1 MASRLLSH
9 KRQTSRVCRHL
20 GTEAS
25 ARNHCALTCG
35 LSSRGDMC
43 AYVNIK
49 HHHVKVDAFQP
60 HSCQHNMRWLAT
72 DAREGTDV
80 VVPGP
85 HRCPCHRGG
94 AAAPPQK
101 PIECSKLK
109 RLLFFKV
116 NHVCTK
122 DKSKCCGREG
132 GREGGQKKKGGKGG
146 IACVH
151 PYKRRSECLSTRSAP
166 YLQSPLPTP
175 ACQTACV
182 VIIMSHRMCNRT
194 SAMQ

>member
-1 MASRLLSH
+1 MHALQVQPRERAIARERAREREGEEEGERTLMGCAPPQPPIGWTRYHHQRALSRGDKKTQKKRSGKEGGWVHLGFDQGWQRVASRLLSH

-94 AAAPPQK
+94 P
-101 PIECSKLK
+101 
-109 RLLFFKV
+109 R
-116 NHVCTK
+116 
-122 DKSKCCGREG
+122 
-132 GREGGQKKKGGKGG
+132 
-146 IACVH
+146 H
-151 PYKRRSECLSTRSAP
+151 PLRNPSNVL
-166 YLQSPLPTP
+166 
-175 ACQTACV
+175 
-182 VIIMSHRMCNRT
+182 N
-194 SAMQ
+194 